1 VAKSGAEATQRFDS
15 TADDLRT
22 ASKTMQKEIE
32 ETREQLRRG
41 VLDMPTEAREATA
54 AMRRAVTE
62 QIEAI
67 NELSKIVARYGGDAT
82 SLATAALAEAEPT
95 EAPPAATPV
104 AVAAP
109 EPAPAADTNAAK
121 ATASRSKAK
130 PAEPE
135 ARAQPAQDVKSDLPP
150 VTAAPAAQSAAPR
163 PKSGNGEARGWVS
176 DLLRRASSG
185 EDEPAAEDANKGGVT
200 TRAAPA
206 KNKKRSPAQVVESL
220 NSLSID
226 IARAIDHEASIE
238 LWDRYKRG
246 ERNVFTRRLYT
257 LQGQKTFDEIRR
269 KYERDNDFRSAV
281 DNYIGDFE
289 RLLSQVSRDDTDPTM
304 SRKYLTS
311 DTGKVYTMLAHAAGR
326 LN

>member
-1 VAKSGAEATQRFDS
+1 
-15 TADDLRT
+15 
-22 ASKTMQKEIE
+22 
-32 ETREQLRRG
+32 
-41 VLDMPTEAREATA
+41 
-54 AMRRAVTE
+54 MRRAVTE

-82 SLATAALAEAEPT
+82 SLATAALAETEPT

-104 AVAAP
+104 AAAAP
-109 EPAPAADTNAAK
+109 EPTPAADANTPK
-121 ATASRSKAK
+121 ATASRPKAK

-135 ARAQPAQDVKSDLPP
+135 ARAQPEQDVKSDLPP
-150 VTAAPAAQSAAPR
+150 VAAPAAQAAAPR
-163 PKSGNGEARGWVS
+163 SKSGNGEARGWVS

-185 EDEPAAEDANKGGVT
+185 EDEPAAEGANKGGVT

-206 KNKKRSPAQVVESL
+206 KSKKRSPAQVVESL

-304 SRKYLTS
+304 SRMYLTS